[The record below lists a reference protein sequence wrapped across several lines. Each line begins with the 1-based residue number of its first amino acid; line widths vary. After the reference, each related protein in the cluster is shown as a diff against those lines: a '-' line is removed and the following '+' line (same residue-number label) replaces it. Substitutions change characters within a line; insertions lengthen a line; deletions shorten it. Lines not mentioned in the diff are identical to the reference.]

1 MLSRALLLLFI
12 TCSLHSQET
21 YKIALGS
28 CLHQD
33 HPAPIWDAVND
44 NNIDSFF
51 FLGDNI
57 YGDVPSGLSWKLK
70 RSYDKQKKVLPSW
83 LMSKQIHVIW
93 DDHDYGKN
101 DGGGSYRFK
110 EYAQDLYI
118 DFWDIPDNDPRA
130 NREGIYYQQLQNING
145 LRVLFV
151 GLDTRYFRS
160 NIEEKDDVYLPNL
173 EPDATFLGD
182 EQWEW
187 LTDTLKQEH
196 DLLIMASSIQ
206 VLATEHRFEKWSNIP
221 SERNKLLTLLESL
234 DSRVIVVSGD
244 RHRAGLYQY
253 NDITEITASS
263 LNRPTYSEE
272 TDSLLLGKTYT
283 ENNFGLIS
291 IEKDLVEISV
301 INVDN
306 KTLESIILEI

>member
-1 MLSRALLLLFI
+1 
-12 TCSLHSQET
+12 
-21 YKIALGS
+21 
-28 CLHQD
+28 
-33 HPAPIWDAVND
+33 
-44 NNIDSFF
+44 
-51 FLGDNI
+51 
-57 YGDVPSGLSWKLK
+57 
-70 RSYDKQKKVLPSW
+70 
-83 LMSKQIHVIW
+83 MSKQIHVIW

-101 DGGGSYRFK
+101 DGGGSYHFK

-234 DSRVIVVSGD
+234 DSRVIVISGD

-263 LNRPTYSEE
+263 LNRPTFSEE

-283 ENNFGLIS
+283 ENNFGLLS
-291 IEKDLVEISV
+291 IEKDNVEISV

-306 KTLESIILEI
+306 QVLESIILEI

>member
-1 MLSRALLLLFI
+1 MLSRALFLFFI

-57 YGDVPSGLSWKLK
+57 YGDVPSGLPWKLK

-101 DGGGSYRFK
+101 DGGGSYHFK

-173 EPDATFLGD
+173 EPDATFLGNV
-182 EQWEW
+182 QWEW

-263 LNRPTYSEE
+263 LNRPTFSEE

-283 ENNFGLIS
+283 ENNFGLLS
-291 IEKDLVEISV
+291 IEKDNVEISV

-306 KTLESIILEI
+306 QILESIILEI

>member
-1 MLSRALLLLFI
+1 MLSRALLLLLTTFSI
-12 TCSLHSQET
+12 HSQET

-33 HPAPIWDAVND
+33 HPAPIWDAVKD

-57 YGDVPSGLSWKLK
+57 YGDVPSGLPWKLK

-118 DFWDIPDNDPRA
+118 DFWDIPDDDPRA

-173 EPDATFLGD
+173 EPEATFLGD

-187 LTDTLKQEH
+187 LKDTLKQEH

-291 IEKDLVEISV
+291 IEKDIVEISV

>member
-1 MLSRALLLLFI
+1 MLSRALLLLLI

-21 YKIALGS
+21 FKIALGS

-33 HPAPIWDAVND
+33 HPAPIWNAVKE

-57 YGDVPSGLSWKLK
+57 YGDVPSGLPWKLK

-182 EQWEW
+182 KQWEW
-187 LTDTLKQEH
+187 LKDTLKQEH
-196 DLLIMASSIQ
+196 DLLILASSIQ

-291 IEKDLVEISV
+291 IEKDIVEISV

-306 KTLESIILEI
+306 KTLESLILEI

>member
-33 HPAPIWDAVND
+33 HPAPIWDAVKN

-57 YGDVPSGLSWKLK
+57 YGDVPSGLPWKLK

-83 LMSKQIHVIW
+83 LMSKEIHMIW

-101 DGGGSYRFK
+101 DGGSSYQFK
-110 EYAQDLYI
+110 GYAQDLYI
-118 DFWDIPDNDPRA
+118 DFWDIPNNDPRA

-160 NIEEKDDVYLPNL
+160 NIKEKDDIYLPNL
-173 EPDATFLGD
+173 KPEATFLGD
-182 EQWEW
+182 KQWEW
-187 LTDTLKQEH
+187 LKDTLKQEH
-196 DLLIMASSIQ
+196 DLLILASSIQ

-283 ENNFGLIS
+283 ENNFGLIT
-291 IEKDLVEISV
+291 IEKDIVEISV

-306 KTLESIILEI
+306 QTLESIILEI

>member
-1 MLSRALLLLFI
+1 MLSRALLLLLTTFSI
-12 TCSLHSQET
+12 HSQET

-33 HPAPIWDAVND
+33 HPAPIWDAVKN

-57 YGDVPSGLSWKLK
+57 YGDVPSGLPWKLK

-83 LMSKQIHVIW
+83 LMSKEIHMIW

-101 DGGGSYRFK
+101 DGGSSYRFK
-110 EYAQDLYI
+110 GYAQDLYI
-118 DFWDIPDNDPRA
+118 DFWDIPNNDPRA

-173 EPDATFLGD
+173 EPEATFLGD
-182 EQWEW
+182 KQWEW
-187 LTDTLKQEH
+187 LKDTLKQEH
-196 DLLIMASSIQ
+196 DLLILASSIQ

-263 LNRPTYSEE
+263 LNRTTYSEE

-283 ENNFGLIS
+283 ENNFGLIT
-291 IEKDLVEISV
+291 IEKDIVEISV

-306 KTLESIILEI
+306 QTLESIILEI

>member
-1 MLSRALLLLFI
+1 MLSRALLLLLTTFSI
-12 TCSLHSQET
+12 HSQET

-33 HPAPIWDAVND
+33 HPAPIWDAVKD

-57 YGDVPSGLSWKLK
+57 YGDVPSGLPWKLK

-182 EQWEW
+182 KQWEW
-187 LTDTLKQEH
+187 LKDTLKQEH

-234 DSRVIVVSGD
+234 DSKVIVVSGD

-291 IEKDLVEISV
+291 IEKDIVEISV

>member
-1 MLSRALLLLFI
+1 MLSRALLLIFI
-12 TCSLHSQET
+12 TCTLHSQET

-33 HPAPIWDAVND
+33 HPAPIWNAVKD

-57 YGDVPSGLSWKLK
+57 YGDVPSGLPWKLK

-83 LMSKQIHVIW
+83 LMSKQIHMIW

-118 DFWDIPDNDPRA
+118 DFWEIPDDDPRA

-182 EQWEW
+182 KQWEW
-187 LTDTLKQEH
+187 LKDTLKQEH

-291 IEKDLVEISV
+291 IEKDIVEISV

-306 KTLESIILEI
+306 KTLESLILEI

>member
-33 HPAPIWDAVND
+33 HPAPIWDAVKD

-57 YGDVPSGLSWKLK
+57 YGDVPSGLPWKLK

-118 DFWDIPDNDPRA
+118 DFWGIPDNDPRA

-160 NIEEKDDVYLPNL
+160 NIKEKDDVYLPNL
-173 EPDATFLGD
+173 EPEATFLGD
-182 EQWEW
+182 KQWEW
-187 LTDTLKQEH
+187 LKDTLKQEH
-196 DLLIMASSIQ
+196 DLLILASSIQ

-306 KTLESIILEI
+306 QTLESIILEI

>member
-1 MLSRALLLLFI
+1 MLSRALLLLLTTFSI
-12 TCSLHSQET
+12 HSQET

-57 YGDVPSGLSWKLK
+57 YGDVPSGLPWKLK

-101 DGGGSYRFK
+101 DGGGSYQFK

-263 LNRPTYSEE
+263 LNRPTFSEE

-283 ENNFGLIS
+283 ENNFGLLS
-291 IEKDLVEISV
+291 IEKDNVEISV

-306 KTLESIILEI
+306 QILESIILEI

>member
-1 MLSRALLLLFI
+1 MLSRALLLLLTTFSI
-12 TCSLHSQET
+12 HSQET

-33 HPAPIWDAVND
+33 HPAPIWDAVKD

-57 YGDVPSGLSWKLK
+57 YGDVPSGLPWKLK

-118 DFWDIPDNDPRA
+118 DFWGIPDNDPRA

-160 NIEEKDDVYLPNL
+160 NIKEKDDVYLPNL
-173 EPDATFLGD
+173 ETEATFLGD

-306 KTLESIILEI
+306 QTLESIILEI

>member
-57 YGDVPSGLSWKLK
+57 YGDVPSGLPWKLK

-93 DDHDYGKN
+93 DDHDYGIN
-101 DGGGSYRFK
+101 DGGGSYHFK

-306 KTLESIILEI
+306 QTLESIILEI

>member
-1 MLSRALLLLFI
+1 MLSRALLLLLTTFY
-12 TCSLHSQET
+12 LNSQET

-57 YGDVPSGLSWKLK
+57 YGDVPSGLPWKLK

-101 DGGGSYRFK
+101 DGGGSYHFK

-263 LNRPTYSEE
+263 LNRPTFSEE

-283 ENNFGLIS
+283 ENNFGLLS
-291 IEKDLVEISV
+291 IEKDNVEISV

-306 KTLESIILEI
+306 QILESIILEI

>member
-1 MLSRALLLLFI
+1 MLSRALILLLTTF
-12 TCSLHSQET
+12 SLHSQES

-33 HPAPIWDAVND
+33 HPAPIWDAVKD

-57 YGDVPSGLSWKLK
+57 YGDVPSGLPWKLK

-160 NIEEKDDVYLPNL
+160 NIKEKDDVYLPNL
-173 EPDATFLGD
+173 EPEATFLGD
-182 EQWEW
+182 KQWEW
-187 LTDTLKQEH
+187 LKDTLKQEH
-196 DLLIMASSIQ
+196 DLLILASSIQ

-234 DSRVIVVSGD
+234 DSSVIVVSGD

-291 IEKDLVEISV
+291 IEKDIVEISV

-306 KTLESIILEI
+306 QILESIILEI

>member
-1 MLSRALLLLFI
+1 MLSRALLLLLTTFSI
-12 TCSLHSQET
+12 HSQET

-33 HPAPIWDAVND
+33 HPAPIWDAVKD

-57 YGDVPSGLSWKLK
+57 YGDVPSGLPWKLK

-110 EYAQDLYI
+110 EYAQDLYM
-118 DFWDIPDNDPRA
+118 DFWEIPDDDPRA

-160 NIEEKDDVYLPNL
+160 NIKEKDDVYLPNL

>member
-33 HPAPIWDAVND
+33 HPAPIWNAVKD

-57 YGDVPSGLSWKLK
+57 YGDVPSGLPWKLK

-173 EPDATFLGD
+173 EPEATFLGD
-182 EQWEW
+182 KQWEW
-187 LTDTLKQEH
+187 LKDTLKQEH
-196 DLLIMASSIQ
+196 DLLILASSIQ

-291 IEKDLVEISV
+291 IEKDIVEISV

-306 KTLESIILEI
+306 KTLESLILEI

>member
-57 YGDVPSGLSWKLK
+57 YGDVPSGLPWKLK

-101 DGGGSYRFK
+101 DGGGSYHFK

-182 EQWEW
+182 KQWEW
-187 LTDTLKQEH
+187 LKDTLKQEH

-283 ENNFGLIS
+283 ENNFGLLS
-291 IEKDLVEISV
+291 IEKDNVEISV

-306 KTLESIILEI
+306 QILESIILEI

>member
-1 MLSRALLLLFI
+1 MLSRALLLLLTTFSI
-12 TCSLHSQET
+12 HSQET

-57 YGDVPSGLSWKLK
+57 YGDVPSGLPWKLK

-182 EQWEW
+182 KQWEW

-291 IEKDLVEISV
+291 IEKDIVEISV

>member
-1 MLSRALLLLFI
+1 MLSRALLLLLTTFSI
-12 TCSLHSQET
+12 HSQET

-33 HPAPIWDAVND
+33 HPAPIWDAVKD

-57 YGDVPSGLSWKLK
+57 YGDVPSGLPWKLK

-196 DLLIMASSIQ
+196 DLLILASSIQ

-291 IEKDLVEISV
+291 IEKDIVEISV

>member
-57 YGDVPSGLSWKLK
+57 YGDVPSGLPWKLK

-101 DGGGSYRFK
+101 DGGGSYHFK

-151 GLDTRYFRS
+151 GLDTRYFKS

-173 EPDATFLGD
+173 EPEATFLGD
-182 EQWEW
+182 KQWEW
-187 LTDTLKQEH
+187 LKDTLKQEH
-196 DLLIMASSIQ
+196 DLLILASSIQ

-263 LNRPTYSEE
+263 LNRPTFSEE

-283 ENNFGLIS
+283 ENNFGLLS
-291 IEKDLVEISV
+291 IEKDNVEISV

-306 KTLESIILEI
+306 QILESIILEI

>member
-1 MLSRALLLLFI
+1 MLSRALLLLLTTFSI
-12 TCSLHSQET
+12 HSQET

-33 HPAPIWDAVND
+33 HPAPIWDAVKD

-57 YGDVPSGLSWKLK
+57 YGDVPSGLPWKLK

-118 DFWDIPDNDPRA
+118 DFWEIPDDDPRA

-182 EQWEW
+182 KQWEW

-234 DSRVIVVSGD
+234 DSKVIVVSGD

-291 IEKDLVEISV
+291 IEKDIVEISV

>member
-1 MLSRALLLLFI
+1 MLSRALLLLLTTFSI
-12 TCSLHSQET
+12 HSQET

-57 YGDVPSGLSWKLK
+57 YGDVPSGLPWKLK

-160 NIEEKDDVYLPNL
+160 NIEEKDDEYLPNL

-221 SERNKLLTLLESL
+221 SERNKLLTLLENL

-263 LNRPTYSEE
+263 LNRPTFSEE

-283 ENNFGLIS
+283 ENNFGLLS
-291 IEKDLVEISV
+291 IEKDNVEISV

-306 KTLESIILEI
+306 QILESIILEI

>member
-57 YGDVPSGLSWKLK
+57 YGDVPSGLPWKLK

-101 DGGGSYRFK
+101 DGGSSYRFK

-118 DFWDIPDNDPRA
+118 DFWGIPDNDPRA

-160 NIEEKDDVYLPNL
+160 NIKEKDDVYLPNL
-173 EPDATFLGD
+173 EPEATFLGD
-182 EQWEW
+182 KQWEW
-187 LTDTLKQEH
+187 LKDTLKQEH
-196 DLLIMASSIQ
+196 DLLILASSIQ

-263 LNRPTYSEE
+263 LNRPTFSEE

-283 ENNFGLIS
+283 ENNFGLLS
-291 IEKDLVEISV
+291 IEKDNVEISV

-306 KTLESIILEI
+306 QILESIILEI

>member
-1 MLSRALLLLFI
+1 MLSRALLLLLTTFY
-12 TCSLHSQET
+12 LNSQET

-57 YGDVPSGLSWKLK
+57 YGDVPSGLPWKLK

-160 NIEEKDDVYLPNL
+160 NIEEKDDVYMPNL

-263 LNRPTYSEE
+263 LNRPTFSEE

-283 ENNFGLIS
+283 ENNFGLLS
-291 IEKDLVEISV
+291 IEKDNVEISV

-306 KTLESIILEI
+306 QILESIILEI

>member
-57 YGDVPSGLSWKLK
+57 YGDVPSGLPWKLK

-93 DDHDYGKN
+93 DDHDQGKN
-101 DGGGSYRFK
+101 DGGGSYHFK

-291 IEKDLVEISV
+291 IEKDIVEISV

-306 KTLESIILEI
+306 KTLESLILEI

>member
-1 MLSRALLLLFI
+1 MLSRALLLLLTTFSI
-12 TCSLHSQET
+12 HSQET

-33 HPAPIWDAVND
+33 HPAPIWDAVKD

-57 YGDVPSGLSWKLK
+57 YGDVPSGLPWKLK

-291 IEKDLVEISV
+291 IEKDIVEISV

>member
-1 MLSRALLLLFI
+1 MLSRALLLLLTTFSI
-12 TCSLHSQET
+12 HSQET

-33 HPAPIWDAVND
+33 HPAPIWDAVKD

-57 YGDVPSGLSWKLK
+57 YGDVPSGLPWKLK

-160 NIEEKDDVYLPNL
+160 NIKEKDDVYLPNL
-173 EPDATFLGD
+173 EPEATFLGD

-196 DLLIMASSIQ
+196 DLLILASSIQ

-291 IEKDLVEISV
+291 IEKDIVEISV

>member
-1 MLSRALLLLFI
+1 MLSRALLLLLTTFSI
-12 TCSLHSQET
+12 HSQET

-33 HPAPIWDAVND
+33 HPAPIWDAVKD

-57 YGDVPSGLSWKLK
+57 YGDVPSGLPWKLK

-160 NIEEKDDVYLPNL
+160 NIKEKDDVYLPNL
-173 EPDATFLGD
+173 EPEATFLGD
-182 EQWEW
+182 KQWEW
-187 LTDTLKQEH
+187 LKDTLKKEH
-196 DLLIMASSIQ
+196 DLLILASSIQ

-306 KTLESIILEI
+306 QTLESIILEI

>member
-1 MLSRALLLLFI
+1 MLSRALLLLLTTFSI
-12 TCSLHSQET
+12 HSQET

-33 HPAPIWDAVND
+33 HPAPIWDAVKD

-57 YGDVPSGLSWKLK
+57 YGDVPSGLPWKLK

-83 LMSKQIHVIW
+83 LMSKEIHMIW

-118 DFWDIPDNDPRA
+118 DFWEIPDDDPRA

-145 LRVLFV
+145 LRVLFI

-182 EQWEW
+182 KQWEW
-187 LTDTLKQEH
+187 LKDTLKQEH

-263 LNRPTYSEE
+263 LNRPTFSEE

-283 ENNFGLIS
+283 ENNFGLLS
-291 IEKDLVEISV
+291 IEKDNVEISV

-306 KTLESIILEI
+306 QILESIILQI

>member
-1 MLSRALLLLFI
+1 MLSRALLLLLTTFSI
-12 TCSLHSQET
+12 HSQET

-33 HPAPIWDAVND
+33 HPAPIWDAVKD

-57 YGDVPSGLSWKLK
+57 YGDVPSGLPWKLK

-160 NIEEKDDVYLPNL
+160 NIKEKDDVYLPNL
-173 EPDATFLGD
+173 EPEATFLGD
-182 EQWEW
+182 KQWEW
-187 LTDTLKQEH
+187 LKDTLKKEH
-196 DLLIMASSIQ
+196 DLLILASSIQ

-291 IEKDLVEISV
+291 IEKDIVEISV

-306 KTLESIILEI
+306 KTLESLILEI

>member
-1 MLSRALLLLFI
+1 MINRILILLFS
-12 TCSLHSQET
+12 CFYLNSQDT

-33 HPAPIWDAVND
+33 YPVPIWRAVKENK
-44 NNIDSFF
+44 IDSFF

-57 YGDVPSGLSWKLK
+57 YGDVPSGLPWKLK

-182 EQWEW
+182 KQWEW
-187 LTDTLKQEH
+187 LKDTLKQEH

-291 IEKDLVEISV
+291 IEKDIVEISV

>member
-57 YGDVPSGLSWKLK
+57 YGDVPSGLPWKLK

-101 DGGGSYRFK
+101 DGGGSYHFK

-263 LNRPTYSEE
+263 LNRPTFSEE

-283 ENNFGLIS
+283 ENNFGLLS
-291 IEKDLVEISV
+291 IEKDNVKISV

-306 KTLESIILEI
+306 QILESIILEI

>member
-1 MLSRALLLLFI
+1 MLSRALLLLLTTFSI
-12 TCSLHSQET
+12 HSQET

-33 HPAPIWDAVND
+33 HPAPIWDAVKD

-57 YGDVPSGLSWKLK
+57 YGDVPSGLPWKLK

-160 NIEEKDDVYLPNL
+160 NIKEKDDVYLPNL

-196 DLLIMASSIQ
+196 DLLILASSIQ

-291 IEKDLVEISV
+291 IEKDIVEISV

>member
-1 MLSRALLLLFI
+1 MLSRALLLLLTTFSI
-12 TCSLHSQET
+12 HSQET

-33 HPAPIWDAVND
+33 HPAPIWDAVKD

-57 YGDVPSGLSWKLK
+57 YGDVPSGLPWKLK

-160 NIEEKDDVYLPNL
+160 NIKEKDDVYLPNL
-173 EPDATFLGD
+173 EPEATFLGD
-182 EQWEW
+182 KQWEW
-187 LTDTLKQEH
+187 LKDTLKQEH
-196 DLLIMASSIQ
+196 DLLILASSIQ

-291 IEKDLVEISV
+291 IEKDIVEISV

>member
-57 YGDVPSGLSWKLK
+57 YGDVPSGLPWKLK

-101 DGGGSYRFK
+101 DGGGSYHFK

-160 NIEEKDDVYLPNL
+160 NIKEKDDVYLPNL
-173 EPDATFLGD
+173 ETEATFLGD

-291 IEKDLVEISV
+291 IEKDIVEISV

>member
-1 MLSRALLLLFI
+1 MLSLALLLLFI

-57 YGDVPSGLSWKLK
+57 YGDVPSGLPWKLK

-101 DGGGSYRFK
+101 DGGGSYHFK

-160 NIEEKDDVYLPNL
+160 NIKEKDDVYLPNL
-173 EPDATFLGD
+173 EPEATFLGD
-182 EQWEW
+182 KQWEW
-187 LTDTLKQEH
+187 LKDTLKQEH
-196 DLLIMASSIQ
+196 DLLILASSIQ

-263 LNRPTYSEE
+263 LNRPTFSEE

-283 ENNFGLIS
+283 ENNFGLLS
-291 IEKDLVEISV
+291 IEKDNVEISV
-301 INVDN
+301 INVDDQI
-306 KTLESIILEI
+306 LESIILEI

>member
-1 MLSRALLLLFI
+1 MLSRALLLLLTTFSI
-12 TCSLHSQET
+12 HSQET

-33 HPAPIWDAVND
+33 HPAPIWDAVKD

-57 YGDVPSGLSWKLK
+57 YGDVPSGLPWKLK

-118 DFWDIPDNDPRA
+118 DFWEIPDDDPRA

-182 EQWEW
+182 KQWEW
-187 LTDTLKQEH
+187 LTETLKQEH

-291 IEKDLVEISV
+291 IEKDIVEISV

>member
-1 MLSRALLLLFI
+1 MLSRALILLLTTF
-12 TCSLHSQET
+12 SLHSQES

-33 HPAPIWDAVND
+33 HPAPIWDAVKD

-57 YGDVPSGLSWKLK
+57 YGDVPSGLPWKLK

-160 NIEEKDDVYLPNL
+160 NIKEKDDVYLPNL
-173 EPDATFLGD
+173 EPEATFLGD
-182 EQWEW
+182 KQWEW
-187 LTDTLKQEH
+187 LKDILKQEH
-196 DLLIMASSIQ
+196 DLLILASSIQ

-234 DSRVIVVSGD
+234 DSSVIVVSGD

-291 IEKDLVEISV
+291 IEKDIVEISV

-306 KTLESIILEI
+306 QILESIILEI